1 MEKLTTEGRIR
12 DFFEFVTIKRKGRM
26 EIFNTNTAMS
36 ILSRR
41 SAWTIG
47 MYTHQCSQDF
57 VQFIS
62 SSYCSCIVSII
73 QWPSW
78 LLSVL
83 SNWSGCETL
92 KILVLCILRME
103 CITYLLEFTSLSLF
117 NSWRLF
123 TQCLFNCWRLFTQ
136 CLSRLIDDDLFAH
149 NRPRPILAIEFF
161 QESTRRIQ
169 TTDMM
174 DDAINIL
181 LLIFLWTRHISLS
194 GYVHKLTKTY
204 VTRVQVRTVPTSTED
219 IMIVGRDIRWIHLLY
234 CVVVWFE

>member
-78 LLSVL
+78 LLSV
-83 SNWSGCETL
+83 
-92 KILVLCILRME
+92 
-103 CITYLLEFTSLSLF
+103 LLEFTSLSLF